1 MLFVAWFDGCTRTF
15 VMQIA
20 PNCLERDLLVAA
32 TSTATTHIV
41 LTIPMPPSLSHYL
54 SLSPSALTKNLS
66 RHFKQRIKLSPSTA
80 TPTWRILIQ
89 QAA

>member
-54 SLSPSALTKNLS
+54 SLSLRTYQKSLKA
-66 RHFKQRIKLSPSTA
+66 F
-80 TPTWRILIQ
+80 
-89 QAA
+89 QAAH

>member
-1 MLFVAWFDGCTRTF
+1 MLFVAWFDGYTRTF

-32 TSTATTHIV
+32 TSTATTHIL
-41 LTIPMPPSLSHYL
+41 LTIPMPPSLS
-54 SLSPSALTKNLS
+54 PFAKNLS